1 MKATWEIDCDQPM
14 LEMIAFSVGVMRDM
28 LQENLDSGGKCE
40 CGAKSSSLSEIR
52 RDIKTADKIMAAL
65 YKGLVNL
72 EVLAEVK
79 RKTDIRL
86 DRSRPRP
93 RHSRGRSTKK

>member
-1 MKATWEIDCDQPM
+1 MKGTWEIGCDQPM

-40 CGAKSSSLSEIR
+40 CGAKSSSLPQLR
-52 RDIKTADKIMAAL
+52 RDIKTADKILAAI
-65 YKGLVNL
+65 YKGQVNL
-72 EVLAEVK
+72 EVMTEVK

-86 DRSRPRP
+86 ERSRPRP